1 MLHILAVSLALHNTY
16 THTQTGSEI
25 STEPMYILLNT
36 AVSKQWGFPQE
47 CPANCPCETLDY
59 DCNSDKW
66 QATCGFSEGFCEMM
80 GEKDPEYKINWVR
93 VYQDPTNEQQKVG
106 CSTPER
112 PTRRFIEAHEK
123 LYKTEDDAFPLKGI
137 QQGRGPCNPYA
148 TDVVSAASCGGIE
161 RGRCSMGRVCECHR
175 GWTGPHCLAHDG
187 SDPVAYDLPSKIT
200 DLGFQAPMTP
210 ILLVVCMATL
220 FFLLLVVLQYRSL
233 CDGWMPIP
241 DSAKAGKE

>member
-1 MLHILAVSLALHNTY
+1 MLHILAVSLALHNTRKH
-16 THTQTGSEI
+16 THTGSEI

-36 AVSKQWGFPQE
+36 AVSKQWGFPRE

-123 LYKTEDDAFPLKGI
+123 LYKTEDDVSIIDMHTSTYALSADSFPH
-137 QQGRGPCNPYA
+137 PCRPLHSSSYL
-148 TDVVSAASCGGIE
+148 VS
-161 RGRCSMGRVCECHR
+161 
-175 GWTGPHCLAHDG
+175 
-187 SDPVAYDLPSKIT
+187 
-200 DLGFQAPMTP
+200 
-210 ILLVVCMATL
+210 
-220 FFLLLVVLQYRSL
+220 
-233 CDGWMPIP
+233 
-241 DSAKAGKE
+241 